1 MNIEQQMAH
10 VMDKLVVE
18 WHNPPTN
25 VVVLKWQ
32 LVASS
37 WGVVGCMECTSQRV
51 CIAMCTMC
59 VVRRVR
65 NIHVVFDSPSE

>member
-10 VMDKLVVE
+10 VMDKLMVE

-32 LVASS
+32 LAASS

-51 CIAMCTMC
+51 CIATCTMC

>member
-1 MNIEQQMAH
+1 MNIEQQMAW

-18 WHNPPTN
+18 WHNPAAN

-32 LVASS
+32 LCASS
-37 WGVVGCMECTSQRV
+37 WGVMGCTDCTPQRV

-59 VVRRVR
+59 IVRRVR